1 MLQREHDGVMQLVTR
16 RASLGGEYAA
26 SSASPGAAD
35 EADMSESSLRLGRR
49 NSDQDR
55 WAELLALADSELSQ
69 SADWRAQTSLAQA
82 DASLSQSAEWREEQQ
97 TSMVQSP
104 ASAGGG
110 GSILGALSPRYG
122 DGEEAV
128 SPPGGGMGSSP
139 SVLAGSSARTPAG
152 TPRSGHERGRDSGEH
167 TTQVRSTPG
176 GGGANEDANV
186 IASMSFEEEF
196 ELRRVLQ
203 GGLGGDNDRTPGS
216 PAPSSA
222 YVDDLRAET
231 SPAGGGALHNGG
243 GGPGSCGLCG
253 KPLGERK
260 GRWFRRSS
268 RPKGR
273 MCYYTRRLCCEECH
287 DNDKVAIPQHIIYSW
302 DHTPRTVCRRAKE
315 YVDKSLQLY
324 YFKYNIQCSDSHIL
338 YTEE

>member
-1 MLQREHDGVMQLVTR
+1 MAMLQREHDGVMQLVTR

-122 DGEEAV
+122 DGEEAI
-128 SPPGGGMGSSP
+128 SPRGGVWVAAPRFRQGPRQGLRREPQEVGTRGGETAASTRRKCGPRPGGGVQMRMRMSS
-139 SVLAGSSARTPAG
+139 
-152 TPRSGHERGRDSGEH
+152 
-167 TTQVRSTPG
+167 QV
-176 GGGANEDANV
+176 
-186 IASMSFEEEF
+186 
-196 ELRRVLQ
+196 
-203 GGLGGDNDRTPGS
+203 
-216 PAPSSA
+216 
-222 YVDDLRAET
+222 
-231 SPAGGGALHNGG
+231 
-243 GGPGSCGLCG
+243 
-253 KPLGERK
+253 
-260 GRWFRRSS
+260 
-268 RPKGR
+268 
-273 MCYYTRRLCCEECH
+273 
-287 DNDKVAIPQHIIYSW
+287 
-302 DHTPRTVCRRAKE
+302 
-315 YVDKSLQLY
+315 
-324 YFKYNIQCSDSHIL
+324 
-338 YTEE
+338 